1 MVLRP
6 IVILTL
12 STFVFHYISRSNQ
25 NHQYF
30 QRTRLGYNHDIVAL
44 INDVVSRGINTVP
57 HYRDNIEQL
66 AEQKTV

>member
-12 STFVFHYISRSNQ
+12 STTCIPLHISLKPKPPIFLKN
-25 NHQYF
+25 N
-30 QRTRLGYNHDIVAL
+30 GWVHDIVAL
-44 INDVVSRGINTVP
+44 INDVVSRGINTRP